1 MAKEIIGTVVSTK
14 MDKTVVV
21 KVDRKFR
28 HPIYRKVMSV
38 TKKIKAHNEVEGI
51 QEGDVVRIR
60 ETRPISKEISFVVVE
75 KTKPLNS

>member
-60 ETRPISKEISFVVVE
+60 ETRPISKEKSFVVVE